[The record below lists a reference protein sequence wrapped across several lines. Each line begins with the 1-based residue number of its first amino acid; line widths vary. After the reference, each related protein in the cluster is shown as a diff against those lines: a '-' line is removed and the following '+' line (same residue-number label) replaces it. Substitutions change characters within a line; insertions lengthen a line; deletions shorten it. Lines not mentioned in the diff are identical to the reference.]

1 MANPQT
7 SPHQIR
13 PATPADAAGIARV
26 HVQSWRE
33 TYAGIVP
40 EAHLAGLDVA
50 ARTQRWHDSL
60 SGAKPPWQAFVAVSD
75 AHGGDILGFVSLG
88 AAREDFNGF
97 AGELYALYLLR
108 AAQGTG
114 IGRQLFDAA
123 RQSLKSCGIN
133 GMYLWVLADNP
144 TDGFYRHM
152 GGRELGRKMLDIG
165 GKDLEEIAYGWEEL

>member
-1 MANPQT
+1 MT
-7 SPHQIR
+7 KIQIR
-13 PATPADAAGIARV
+13 PATAADAPGMANV

-33 TYAGIVP
+33 TYGGIVP

-50 ARTQRWHDSL
+50 VRTQRWQDNFL
-60 SGAKPPWQAFVAVSD
+60 GAKPPWQVFVAVSD
-75 AHGGDILGFVSLG
+75 GGSGDILGFVSLG
-88 AAREDFNGF
+88 AAREDFGGF

-114 IGRQLFDAA
+114 TGRQLFDAA

-133 GMYLWVLADNP
+133 AMYLWVLADNP
-144 TDGFYRHM
+144 AAGFYRHM

-165 GKDLEEIAYGWEEL
+165 GKSLEEIAYGWEEL